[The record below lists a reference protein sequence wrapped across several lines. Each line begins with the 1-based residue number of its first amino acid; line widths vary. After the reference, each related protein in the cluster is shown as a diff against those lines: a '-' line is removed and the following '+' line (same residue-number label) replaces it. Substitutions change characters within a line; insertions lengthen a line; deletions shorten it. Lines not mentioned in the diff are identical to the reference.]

1 MTHVPA
7 QWATSCGL
15 PWAINRCLNP
25 TNRAIYLSPPTP
37 AQAKAQVRRANK
49 ALREQKSAAATAAS
63 EARHKAAVARGARVP
78 ENPRMTYAAYLKA
91 LQVRERLVRE
101 RADADKAARADAR
114 REVAAK
120 RAGQRVRA
128 EVRGLSLFSRRD
140 VARARRG
147 PVVERV
153 TWLIRSG
160 GCRTRCSNGGHD
172 QVRAPS

>member
-15 PWAINRCLNP
+15 PWATNRCLNP

-91 LQVRERLVRE
+91 LQVRER
-101 RADADKAARADAR
+101 ADADKAARADAR

-128 EVRGLSLFSRRD
+128 EVRGLSLLS
-140 VARARRG
+140 
-147 PVVERV
+147 
-153 TWLIRSG
+153 S
-160 GCRTRCSNGGHD
+160 
-172 QVRAPS
+172 